1 MSGRTRGRSRLSVR
15 YFDDRIL
22 LSESHAWAY
31 YRLPT
36 HPYEFTTP
44 LEREAVAIN
53 ATVALAAI
61 RLPDTEAHLR
71 IVHRSY
77 PAAPWAARLDATS
90 DGGPGW
96 RDYLDEMYRHVW
108 AKDFWTKEVYLGVR
122 LGQRGMRGQFS
133 SGMFS
138 QFINAYRGS
147 EQALGLVDE
156 AVSDSE
162 LTRWTDQSERLG
174 RALSSSALR
183 ARHATSDEIA
193 WLYQHSLAGTVGD
206 PPPSAARRR
215 TWGAGEIEALLEGQV
230 QNGRTML
237 RLEHPAGESFVA
249 FLSFSRF
256 PDVMSFPEGEPWL
269 HFADSLPFPVEVS
282 SRMRLIP
289 PAKASKDVGRRL
301 AHARD
306 MDAHIREAGV
316 DLPLALAEQL
326 EAARMLE
333 HGITKERLPFVYGW
347 HRLSVI
353 APTRELC
360 QRRVE
365 ALVEHYRDIGIDVV
379 NSTGDQFSLLCESL
393 PGDHVRLSSYT
404 QRQPLYTI
412 AGGVPTATV
421 GLGDLPVGGM
431 DGSDETWVGPYIG
444 ETLGRARSIVHFD
457 PLLAATRNRPTAV
470 AITGEPGGGK
480 TTLALLLILQLAL
493 RGVTVAVIDPKGDA
507 ESLVDVLEA
516 RGRKA
521 RVLPLGGA
529 APGLLDPFSF
539 GDDLAEKRTMATET
553 LRLLLPRM
561 SEERESAMIQAVG
574 AVAGRDRPSLGKVVR
589 YLEQAEGAAARNLGA
604 VLRSMSEMRL
614 ARLCFSPSGG
624 QRIDAAGW
632 TTVFTLAGLTLPDAA
647 VRRDDFSYEQRL
659 SVALL
664 YLVSQFARRLLNG
677 MDRRLPKAIFLDEA
691 WAITSTPEGAKLVPE
706 VSRMGRSRN
715 TALILVSQNAGDL
728 LSEQVTNCI
737 SGVFAFRSSERVEV
751 ANVMALLGVEAS
763 DEHQIALRG
772 LGNGECIFR
781 DLEGRVGRIGIDLIS
796 DEMRQWLDTNPTHQ
810 RPGAEAPRISAEPG
824 ASGEPSTSAQPG
836 NGQQSMSEAGQPPT
850 SAAASPS
857 ASVPGELSAPGAAQP
872 SAPVA
877 GPPSMSGTGE
887 LSARG
892 AAQPSVPGTGPPSA
906 PGAAQPSMP
915 GQPSA
920 PATGAVPDVPAD
932 RPDAG
937 EPAP

>member
-1 MSGRTRGRSRLSVR
+1 LSARTRRRSRMSVR

-22 LSESHAWAY
+22 LTETHAWAY

-36 HPYEFTTP
+36 HAYEFLTP
-44 LEREAVAIN
+44 GEREALAVNI
-53 ATVALAAI
+53 TVALSAI
-61 RLPDTEAHLR
+61 RLPDTEVHLR
-71 IVHRSY
+71 VAHRSY
-77 PAAPWAARLDATS
+77 PAAEWAERLDHTS

-96 RDYLDEMYRHVW
+96 RDYLHEMYRQVW
-108 AKDFWTKEVYLGVR
+108 EKDFWSKEVYLGVR
-122 LGQRGMRGQFS
+122 LGQRGMRAQL
-133 SGMFS
+133 SGGVFA

-147 EQALGLVDE
+147 EQALGINDE
-156 AVSDSE
+156 AVPAAE
-162 LTRWTDQSERLG
+162 INRWTDQAERLG
-174 RALSSSALR
+174 RTLAGSALG
-183 ARHATSDEIA
+183 ARHATNEEIA
-193 WLYQHSLAGTVGD
+193 WLFRHALAGTLPD
-206 PPPSAARRR
+206 APPSAVRRR
-215 TWGAGEIEALLEGQV
+215 KWGQGEIEALLEGQV
-230 QNGRTML
+230 HNGRTML
-237 RLEHPAGESFVA
+237 HLEQPGGESWVA

-269 HFADSLPFPVEVS
+269 HFADSLPFAVEIS
-282 SRMRLIP
+282 SRMKLIS

-316 DLPLALAEQL
+316 DLPLALAEQI
-326 EAARMLE
+326 EAARLLE

-347 HRLSVI
+347 HRLAVA

-365 ALVEHYRDIGIDVV
+365 ALIEHYRDAAIDVV
-379 NSTGDQFSLLCESL
+379 NSTGDQFALLRESL
-393 PGDHVRLSSYT
+393 PGEGVHLSSYL

-421 GLGDLPVGGM
+421 ALGDQPAGGM
-431 DGSDETWVGPYIG
+431 DGHHLGAVDRQDDDMAWVGPYIG
-444 ETLGRARSIVHFD
+444 EALGRARSIVHFD
-457 PLLAATRNRPTAV
+457 PLLAAVRNRPTAV

-493 RGVTVAVIDPKGDA
+493 RGVTIAVIDPKGDA
-507 ESLVDVLEA
+507 EPLVQVLQA

-521 RVLPLGGA
+521 RVLPLGSA

-539 GDDLAEKRTMATET
+539 GDDLAEKRTRATET

-561 SEERESAMIQAVG
+561 SEERESAMIQAVA
-574 AVAGRDRPSLGKVVR
+574 AVADRDKPSLGKVVR
-589 YLEQAEGAAARNLGA
+589 HLEASADPASKNLGA
-604 VLRSMSEMRL
+604 VLRGMSEMRL
-614 ARLCFSPSGG
+614 ARLCFAPAGG

-632 TTVFTLAGLTLPDAA
+632 TTVFTLAGLTLPDAS
-647 VRRDDFSYEQRL
+647 VGRDDFSYEQRL

-728 LSEQVTNCI
+728 LNEQVTNCL

-751 ANVMALLGVEAS
+751 SNVMALLGAEPTP
-763 DEHQIALRG
+763 EHLAVLRG

-781 DLEGRVGRIGIDLIS
+781 DLEGRIGRIGIDLIS
-796 DEMRQWLDTNPTHQ
+796 DEMRRWLDTNPTRG
-810 RPGAEAPRISAEPG
+810 RPTDDPPVRDAVPEPDPALAPAVAPGQDRGRHAAGRSDRAEQTDGEDRAAGAAHTAGPGSPAESRGTSPAG
-824 ASGEPSTSAQPG
+824 GE
-836 NGQQSMSEAGQPPT
+836 
-850 SAAASPS
+850 
-857 ASVPGELSAPGAAQP
+857 APGA
-872 SAPVA
+872 
-877 GPPSMSGTGE
+877 
-887 LSARG
+887 
-892 AAQPSVPGTGPPSA
+892 
-906 PGAAQPSMP
+906 
-915 GQPSA
+915 
-920 PATGAVPDVPAD
+920 
-932 RPDAG
+932 
-937 EPAP
+937 